1 MLYTGFLVK
10 SERVTLE
17 NVLLM
22 ALVHE
27 KCLIRSSLSLTMPCC
42 EELQWIWRLSLTV
55 WDADAHLGSLGDS
68 AGLR

>member
-27 KCLIRSSLSLTMPCC
+27 KCLIRSSLSSTMPCW
-42 EELQWIWRLSLTV
+42 EELQWIWRLSLTI